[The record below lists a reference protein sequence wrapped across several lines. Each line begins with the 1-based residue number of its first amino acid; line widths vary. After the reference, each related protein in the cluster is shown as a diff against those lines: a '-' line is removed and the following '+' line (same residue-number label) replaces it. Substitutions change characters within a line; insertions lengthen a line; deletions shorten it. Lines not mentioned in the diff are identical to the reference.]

1 VAHTIIEVLVK
12 AVAGGALVL
21 AFAAL
26 AETLTPKRL
35 AGVFSAAPSVALA
48 SIIVTAVFSG
58 LPDVR
63 ASARGMVLGAAAFTV
78 YCLLVVPLVKRW
90 GAIRGSATALV
101 SWLVA
106 AAVGYLLWS

>member
-1 VAHTIIEVLVK
+1 MAQTVVEVLVK

-48 SIIVTAVFSG
+48 SIVVTAVFSG

-78 YCLLVVPLVKRW
+78 YCVVVVPLVKRW
-90 GAIRGSATALV
+90 GAVRGSAAALV
-101 SWLVA
+101 AWLVV